1 MGRKTVNPVILAAAA
16 VIGIAGAFVAVR
28 SLHPAGPVAPP
39 PPPAAAIG
47 GATPE
52 AAFTTAMAAAD
63 KKDWGGFLAFT
74 DEASVDMLLMTMA
87 FAAGVS
93 ASTDDTLKAEFD
105 ALGAKHRI
113 RGTDPSEFAAADK
126 QEIKAA
132 ARRMFAHVEN
142 KAALFGDLMA
152 FLEKHGRP
160 GSASQ
165 FSGATLKEVRVT
177 GDTARG
183 SFENR
188 DGKKSPI
195 DFVKRDGRWF
205 LAFST

>member
-1 MGRKTVNPVILAAAA
+1 MGRRTVSPVILATAA
-16 VIGIAGAFVAVR
+16 VIGLGGAFVAAKFWHPPDLVR
-28 SLHPAGPVAPP
+28 TAR
-39 PPPAAAIG
+39 PPAAATG

-52 AAFTTAMAAAD
+52 EAFATAMSAAD
-63 KKDWGGFLAFT
+63 KKDWGGFMAFT

-93 ASTDDTLKAEFD
+93 ASTDDALKAEFD

-142 KAALFGDLMA
+142 KAMLFGDLMS

-165 FSGATLKEVRVT
+165 FSGATLKEIRVT

-188 DGKKSPI
+188 DGKRSPI
-195 DFVKRDGRWF
+195 DFVKRDGRW
-205 LAFST
+205 